1 MILMNKFKKRLT
13 KSVGDLQNAVVVGQ
27 GFGQLDSIVE
37 TFSTVFIFSWDR
49 PNLKAK
55 NLVFRENFNDLDPI
69 RDISSIFIDLDQIQ
83 HLEKISQ
90 IWHKNKCTVLIEG
103 NDPIGRNMSEPLY
116 RDHFRCTDQQGIYH
130 IWKRQ

>member
-90 IWHKNKCTVLIEG
+90 IWHKNKCTILVEG
-103 NDPIGRNMSEPLY
+103 NDPIERSVSGPLY

>member
-13 KSVGDLQNAVVVGQ
+13 KTIGNTQNAVVVGH
-27 GFGQLDSIVE
+27 GFGRLLSILE
-37 TFSTVFIFSWDR
+37 TFNTVFIFSWDP

-55 NLVFRENFNDLDPI
+55 NLIFRENFNDLNPLHDV
-69 RDISSIFIDLDQIQ
+69 SAIFIDLDQTQ
-83 HLEKISQ
+83 HLEIISQ

-103 NDPIGRNMSEPLY
+103 NDPIGRTLSGPLY

-130 IWKRQ
+130 IWKQQ

>member
-37 TFSTVFIFSWDR
+37 TFSTVFIFSWEP

-90 IWHKNKCTVLIEG
+90 IWHKNKCTILVEG
-103 NDPIGRNMSEPLY
+103 NDPIERSVSGPLY

>member
-37 TFSTVFIFSWDR
+37 TFSTVFIFSWEP

-90 IWHKNKCTVLIEG
+90 IWHKNKCTILVEG
-103 NDPIGRNMSEPLY
+103 NDPIERSVSCPLY

>member
-13 KSVGDLQNAVVVGQ
+13 KIIGNTQNAVVLGH
-27 GFGQLDSIVE
+27 GFGQLPSILE
-37 TFSTVFIFSWDR
+37 TFNTVFIFSWDC

-55 NLVFRENFNDLDPI
+55 NLVFRENFNDLNPLHDV
-69 RDISSIFIDLDQIQ
+69 SAIFIDLDQIQ
-83 HLEKISQ
+83 HLETMSQ

-103 NDPIGRNMSEPLY
+103 NDPIGRTLSGPLY

-130 IWKRQ
+130 IWKQQ

>member
-55 NLVFRENFNDLDPI
+55 NLVFRENFNDLEPI

-90 IWHKNKCTVLIEG
+90 IWHKNKCTILVEG
-103 NDPIGRNMSEPLY
+103 NDPIERSVSGPLY

>member
-13 KSVGDLQNAVVVGQ
+13 KIIGNTRNAVVLGH
-27 GFGQLDSIVE
+27 GFGQLPSILE
-37 TFSTVFIFSWDR
+37 TFNTVFIFSWDY

-55 NLVFRENFNDLDPI
+55 NLVFRENFNDLNPLHDV
-69 RDISSIFIDLDQIQ
+69 SAIFIDLDQIQ
-83 HLEKISQ
+83 HLETMSQ

-103 NDPIGRNMSEPLY
+103 NDPIGRTLSGPLY

-130 IWKRQ
+130 IWKQQ